1 MSRIG
6 KRPIAIPQGVTVEC
20 TDGVVRVKG
29 PKGTLN
35 EALPRGIGMAV
46 ESGQVR
52 FSRPDDSTKTRALHG
67 LARALVA
74 NMVRGVVEPFAK
86 ELEIQGVG
94 YRADV
99 SGKTLN
105 LQLGFSHPIAV
116 PVPDGLKVSVDRN
129 VVIRVEGIDRHQVGQ
144 FAADLRELRPPEPY
158 KGKGIRYLGEH
169 VRRKVGKA
177 AAGASGG

>member
-1 MSRIG
+1 
-6 KRPIAIPQGVTVEC
+6 
-20 TDGVVRVKG
+20 VRVKG
-29 PKGTLN
+29 PKGTLT
-35 EALPRGIGMAV
+35 EKLPRGIAV
-46 ESGQVR
+46 AVAGGQVS
-52 FSRPDDSTKTRALHG
+52 FSRPDDERPTRALHG

-74 NMVRGVVEPFAK
+74 NMVRGVVEPFVK

-94 YRADV
+94 YRADI
-99 SGKTLN
+99 SGRTLN

-177 AAGASGG
+177 AAGAAGG